1 MDHVEAMDHAE
12 ALELLPES
20 YARALTLR
28 ERGSCAADIAG
39 ELGIVIEAVPSLLR
53 IAEAKL
59 ARLLT
64 ERHDH
69 AGTGAPG
76 GPGAGTGGWQNGRD
90 RRLDD
95 R

>member
-1 MDHVEAMDHAE
+1 MDRAE

-28 ERGSCAADIAG
+28 EGGASAADIAG
-39 ELGIVIEAVPSLLR
+39 ELDIVVESVSPLLR

-64 ERHDH
+64 ERS
-69 AGTGAPG
+69 GSE
-76 GPGAGTGGWQNGRD
+76 GPGTSAG
-90 RRLDD
+90 RRG
-95 R
+95 